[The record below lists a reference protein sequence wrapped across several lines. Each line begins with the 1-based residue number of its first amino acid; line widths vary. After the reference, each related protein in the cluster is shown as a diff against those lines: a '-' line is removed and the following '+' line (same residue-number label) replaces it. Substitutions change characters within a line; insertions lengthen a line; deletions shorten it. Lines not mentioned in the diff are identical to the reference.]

1 VPLAS
6 FAAAA
11 AVSVEEQDVKAAIHL
26 LDTGDWETRIR
37 TVHQLEYMQEDG
49 IPALAVAAVDGDWQV
64 RMAAVHALG
73 PQSPKTTPLLKA
85 IFKNEPCPVV
95 RLIALHNLGSQAAEG
110 AEEQAI
116 DWMFSASG
124 AQINACRDQP
134 APGRAPW
141 ASNVPGLAKTAAAV
155 PAVPVVRRPV
165 PKKPAAELPE
175 SHEVVVTADVP
186 KAAIVPPAPKEEPQS
201 AAPTKNQRYAELDSI
216 LTEPAGPKGTLGDA
230 PGFGRRP
237 AGPSA
242 AIPSSSTTSRP
253 NEVAAFS
260 SPRRANE
267 AENLPR
273 PVVTTPAP
281 ESPVEAPAKFE
292 AGGISSPS
300 VATAPAPKRTA
311 AAAESLP
318 RPVVTSPAPERA
330 VEAPAAFE
338 TAGSKARHDAVPD
351 LILALKNGDAATRSR
366 AADELGYS
374 GAAAVSA
381 VPALMSVLRDKSPRV
396 RASASLALG
405 NIGGADGAVVPLL
418 VKALKDKNLD
428 VRYAATLALSRI
440 ATPAG
445 RRAFKEH
452 IGEDAR
458 RAIEQR
464 QNAEPSAD

>member
-1 VPLAS
+1 M
-6 FAAAA
+6 
-11 AVSVEEQDVKAAIHL
+11 SVDEQEVKASIHL

-37 TVHQLEYMQEDG
+37 TVHQLEYMQEAG

-95 RLIALHNLGSQAAEG
+95 RLIALHNLGSQAEEG

-141 ASNVPGLAKTAAAV
+141 ASSLPGLPSRAAVAGVDGAAAV
-155 PAVPVVRRPV
+155 VPKARRPV
-165 PKKPAAELPE
+165 PVKPPAELPE
-175 SHEVVVTADVP
+175 THEVVVTADVP
-186 KAAIVPPAPKEEPQS
+186 KAAVVPPAPKAPSESP
-201 AAPTKNQRYAELDSI
+201 APTKNQRYAELDSI
-216 LTEPAGPKGTLGDA
+216 LAEPAGEKGTLGDA
-230 PGFGRRP
+230 PGFGRSP
-237 AGPSA
+237 AETSG
-242 AIPSSSTTSRP
+242 AIPSNATAARP
-253 NEVAAFS
+253 NEVATLS
-260 SPRRANE
+260 SPRRANAPE
-267 AENLPR
+267 SLPR

-281 ESPVEAPAKFE
+281 ESGVAAPAKFE
-292 AGGISSPS
+292 TGGISTPAGAAVS
-300 VATAPAPKRTA
+300 APRRTA
-311 AAAESLP
+311 AAENLP
-318 RPVVTSPAPERA
+318 RPIVTSPAPERA

-338 TAGSKARHDAVPD
+338 AAGSKARHDAVPD
-351 LILALKNGDAATRSR
+351 LILALRTGDAATRSR

-374 GAAAVSA
+374 GAAAASA
-381 VPALMSVLRDKSPRV
+381 VSALMSVLRDKSPRV

-405 NIGGADGAVVPLL
+405 NIGGADPAVVPLL